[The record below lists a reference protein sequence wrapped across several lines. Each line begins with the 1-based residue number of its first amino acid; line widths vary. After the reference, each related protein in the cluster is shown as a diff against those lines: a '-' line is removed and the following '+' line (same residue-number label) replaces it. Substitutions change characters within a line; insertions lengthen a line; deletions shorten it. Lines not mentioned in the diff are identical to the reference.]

1 MKETGAY
8 PRLCIDLD
16 ILRENTSQVLGLCAK
31 RGIMVTAVTKSFCGD
46 LRTAAALLDGGVTRL
61 GDARVANL
69 KKLTGFPCEKW
80 LIRAPMRSEMEEA
93 VRCCDIALHSEIQ
106 TVQAAAAAAR
116 RIGKTHGVILMMDLG
131 DLREGFFREEDLLLA
146 AIETE
151 RTSGAVLKGIGT
163 NLTCMS
169 FVQSTPENMERL
181 CRLAKRVEEAAGHP
195 LSYVSGGN
203 SAALDLMLRG
213 GFPPGINHLRLGGGL
228 LFGKERAH
236 YTFLPGTRKDAFIL
250 ECELIEVK
258 EKPSLPIEETGVDSY
273 GRRPQFVDRGERCI
287 RAVCAVGKQDFDLE
301 TAVPLDPGIHMI
313 GSSSDHTVLDLTD
326 SAETY
331 RVGDIVRFRL
341 GYFSLLRAA
350 TSPYVS
356 KCYQNGRG
364 SFWKW
369 GRGISPIP

>member
-31 RGIMVTAVTKSFCGD
+31 RGIMVTAVTKSFYGD

-213 GFPPGINHLRLGGGL
+213 GFPSGIFFPAAGGNLALCFQMLSKWPRL
-228 LFGKERAH
+228 
-236 YTFLPGTRKDAFIL
+236 FLEMGARHF
-250 ECELIEVK
+250 
-258 EKPSLPIEETGVDSY
+258 SH
-273 GRRPQFVDRGERCI
+273 
-287 RAVCAVGKQDFDLE
+287 
-301 TAVPLDPGIHMI
+301 PLAC
-313 GSSSDHTVLDLTD
+313 T
-326 SAETY
+326 
-331 RVGDIVRFRL
+331 
-341 GYFSLLRAA
+341 
-350 TSPYVS
+350 
-356 KCYQNGRG
+356 
-364 SFWKW
+364 
-369 GRGISPIP
+369 